1 MKSGMLPTDDPET
14 LKAESVF
21 ETEQGIFNIEVLNL
35 QIFFR
40 DHKIIKFAHNNRI
53 IIKIDQGRCY

>member
-1 MKSGMLPTDDPET
+1 MLPTDEDNIIVT

-40 DHKIIKFAHNNRI
+40 DHKSYH
-53 IIKIDQGRCY
+53 KIRTQ